1 MGMMK
6 SFIFDWLEMYGFE
19 WGYDWGNL
27 PDISMMDGD
36 CPPAEEYYGNTN

>member
-6 SFIFDWLEMYGFE
+6 SFIFDWLELHVFE
-19 WGYDWGNL
+19 LRYDWDNL

-36 CPPAEEYYGNTN
+36 CPTAEEYYGNNN

>member
-6 SFIFDWLEMYGFE
+6 GYIFVWLE
-19 WGYDWGNL
+19 NL

-36 CPPAEEYYGNTN
+36 CPSAEEYWGTK